1 MTKYKLTME
10 TIKYKTRSMSSLTP
24 CPHGIRAE
32 CHNAGIRKPL
42 LVHVGSW
49 MEVDCPHFVADD
61 AKRKEVTC
69 NYTEGEL
76 FSFYVSR

>member
-1 MTKYKLTME
+1 ME
-10 TIKYKTRSMSSLTP
+10 KIKYKIRLWRSTTP
-24 CPHGIRAE
+24 CPHGITAE
-32 CHNAGIRKPL
+32 CHNAGIRKPR

-49 MEVDCPHFVADD
+49 MESDCPHFVADD

-69 NYTEGEL
+69 NYTEGAL